1 MDKKKKKPYEP
12 EFEIAEELSS
22 DPFSEEPI
30 THIIRHDARARKR
43 NVGTN
48 KKININKRR
57 GRQLQV

>member
-48 KKININKRR
+48 KKNQYK
-57 GRQLQV
+57 